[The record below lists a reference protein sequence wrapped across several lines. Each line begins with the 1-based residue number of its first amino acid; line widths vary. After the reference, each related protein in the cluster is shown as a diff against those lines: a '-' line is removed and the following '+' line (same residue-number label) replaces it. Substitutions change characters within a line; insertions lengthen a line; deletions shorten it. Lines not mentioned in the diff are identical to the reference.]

1 MTIRSLLTT
10 SAAIALSASLANAQ
24 TPPPKPAEQ
33 KPAAQK
39 PPAQKPAASKAAL
52 MNPAKLNETAPA
64 TYNAQFDTSAGT
76 FVIEVTR
83 AWAPRGAD
91 RFYNPVKNGFFDDA
105 RFFRVVSGFM
115 VQFGINGDPEIQ
127 KHWAEA
133 NFPDDPVKQS
143 NKRGFVT
150 FAKRAVPNSRSTQVF
165 INFGDNAGL
174 DRQGFAPFGQVV
186 SGMEVVDKL
195 YSVYGE
201 APSQQQGRIQVE
213 GNKFL
218 NASYPR
224 LDYIK
229 TATIK

>member
-1 MTIRSLLTT
+1 MKFQASIAFAAALALFGLAAQG
-10 SAAIALSASLANAQ
+10 SARAGDLSDPASL
-24 TPPPKPAEQ
+24 
-33 KPAAQK
+33 
-39 PPAQKPAASKAAL
+39 
-52 MNPAKLNETAPA
+52 NEKAPA
-64 TYNAQFDTSAGT
+64 VYQAKFDTSKGA
-76 FVIEVTR
+76 FVIEVHR
-83 AWAPRGAD
+83 DWAPRGAD
-91 RFYNPVKNGFFDDA
+91 RFYNAVKNGFFDDC

-115 VQFGINGDPEIQ
+115 VQFGINGDPAIQ

-133 NFPDDPVKQS
+133 SIPDDPVKQS
-143 NKRGFVT
+143 NKRGYVT
-150 FAKRAVPNSRSTQVF
+150 FAMRGPNTRTTQVF
-165 INFGDNAGL
+165 INFRDNAGL
-174 DRQGFAPFGQVV
+174 DGQGFAPFGQVV

-229 TATIK
+229 TATIVK